1 MTMKTVLISS
11 LLNSLQNHLGADCPM
26 HGITHTSWT
35 PKPDS
40 GQLTDCNPSVPHS
53 VPRRP
58 RMAQG
63 HSGDIRRQSPGVGAD
78 AHLWFVGAGMAYR
91 NFSATRQGWSK
102 GIGGCDVSMKLC
114 SSSSRCESCPA
125 KGEPAQAGSKPC
137 AGLGVPGVSG
147 PTGGSVK

>member
-1 MTMKTVLISS
+1 MALPTPPGRRSQTAG
-11 LLNSLQNHLGADCPM
+11 NSLTAIPACPTRCPDV
-26 HGITHTSWT
+26 HGW
-35 PKPDS
+35 
-40 GQLTDCNPSVPHS
+40 
-53 VPRRP
+53 PR
-58 RMAQG
+58 G

-137 AGLGVPGVSG
+137 AGLGVPGVSERICAAAHIR
-147 PTGGSVK
+147 SYAESINMQRSHH